1 MCCCLCPDFSPC
13 WFAAL
18 KQLPPAHSSAAQ
30 SYTLIFFQ
38 DFIFFAGK
46 QVLSGRDTHRS
57 TVHVFA
63 LFIPLCIAPYKSYLG
78 KQQSIYV
85 CGTSFPFY
93 IISLVH
99 PKDSFSIL
107 ALSNQSAFFLS
118 ETPNASKDIFLNAFS
133 TDSFSRAHLVVGE
146 ALQTTH
152 SVNVCSFSNC
162 FCCLI
167 TKGSKVGKPNG
178 VACNLSLTTRE
189 QLRDPRCPFFN

>member
-1 MCCCLCPDFSPC
+1 MCEKWQVSRKKRRTLIRAINLPCCIKTMCCCLCPDFSPC

-30 SYTLIFFQ
+30 SSTLIFFQ

-46 QVLSGRDTHRS
+46 QVLSGRDTHRC

-93 IISLVH
+93 LIYLWYT
-99 PKDSFSIL
+99 PKTHSQFWLYQI
-107 ALSNQSAFFLS
+107 NQLFYQKHQMPLRAFF
-118 ETPNASKDIFLNAFS
+118 
-133 TDSFSRAHLVVGE
+133 
-146 ALQTTH
+146 
-152 SVNVCSFSNC
+152 
-162 FCCLI
+162 
-167 TKGSKVGKPNG
+167 
-178 VACNLSLTTRE
+178 
-189 QLRDPRCPFFN
+189 